1 MRHLYW
7 ALSEV
12 TRFGRP
18 DITDEDRPSGWR
30 AWIAGVALAD
40 GVICWLVAA
49 ILFHLFKVHLVGAI
63 IAAVAICLWQNFL
76 RKGKLSNGM
85 TLLIRLLMRLSGVD
99 ETDQAWMVVARLL
112 AMVLKPV
119 LLIALIGMRR
129 GGWLIPVAVLS
140 MCVMLDMSGAVLKRR
155 ETHSWKAV
163 AHWIVAAV
171 VCLMMCFVGG
181 VRFTLV
187 SFVAVAAA
195 FLLPPTVMRFSP
207 FGEYNKQPLAKSLY
221 LAFGELVMLL
231 VGILGFALR

>member
-30 AWIAGVALAD
+30 AWIAGVALVD
-40 GVICWLVAA
+40 GFVCCLVAV

-129 GGWLIPVAVLS
+129 AGWLIPVAVLS
-140 MCVMLDMSGAVLKRR
+140 MCVMLDMGGAVLKRR
-155 ETHSWKAV
+155 QTHSWKAV
-163 AHWIVAAV
+163 AHWIVAVV
-171 VCLMMCFVGG
+171 VCILLSVLGG
-181 VRFTLV
+181 VRFTLI
-187 SFVAVAAA
+187 SCVAIAAA

-207 FGEYNKQPLAKSLY
+207 FGEYDKQPLAKSLY
-221 LAFGELVMLL
+221 LAFGELVILL

>member
-7 ALSEV
+7 ALSEI
-12 TRFGRP
+12 TRFGRS
-18 DITDEDRPSGWR
+18 DITDADRPSGWR
-30 AWIAGVALAD
+30 AWIAGIAFLD
-40 GVICWLVAA
+40 GVLCWIVAA
-49 ILFHLFKVHLVGAI
+49 ILYNLFKVHIVGAVI
-63 IAAVAICLWQNFL
+63 VTIAICIWQNYL

-85 TLLIRLLMRLSGVD
+85 TLLTLLLLRRCGIND
-99 ETDQAWMVVARLL
+99 ADQSWQVVARLL
-112 AMVLKPV
+112 AMLLKP
-119 LLIALIGMRR
+119 LLLVMLLSMGKAY
-129 GGWLIPVAVLS
+129 WLIPTAVLS

-163 AHWIVAAV
+163 AHWIVAGV
-171 VCLMMCFVGG
+171 VCLLMCFAGG

>member
-7 ALSEV
+7 ALFEV
-12 TRFGRP
+12 TCFGRL
-18 DITDEDRPSGWR
+18 DITNEDRPSGWR
-30 AWIAGVALAD
+30 AWIAGVAVAD
-40 GVICWLVAA
+40 GLVCWLLAV
-49 ILFHLFKVHLVGAI
+49 ILFNLFKVHLVGAI
-63 IAAVAICLWQNFL
+63 ISAVAICLWQNFL

-129 GGWLIPVAVLS
+129 AGWLIPIAVLS
-140 MCVMLDMSGAVLKRR
+140 MCVMLDMGGAVLKRR
-155 ETHSWKAV
+155 QTHSWKAV
-163 AHWIVAAV
+163 AHWIVAVV
-171 VCLMMCFVGG
+171 VCILLGILGG
-181 VRFTLV
+181 VRFTMV
-187 SFVAVAAA
+187 SCVAIAAA

-207 FGEYNKQPLAKSLY
+207 FGEYDRQPLAKSLY

>member
-1 MRHLYW
+1 MKHLYW
-7 ALSEV
+7 ALSEI
-12 TRFGRP
+12 TRFGWP
-18 DITDEDRPSGWR
+18 DITDADRPSGWR
-30 AWIAGVALAD
+30 AWIAGIAFLD
-40 GVICWLVAA
+40 GVLCWIAAA
-49 ILFHLFKVHLVGAI
+49 ILCGIFHVRFVGVVI
-63 IAAVAICLWQNFL
+63 SAVAICLWQNYL

-85 TLLIRLLMRLSGVD
+85 TLLIRLLMRFCAVD

-119 LLIALIGMRR
+119 LLVALLDMRR
-129 GGWLIPVAVLS
+129 AGWLIPVAVLS

-171 VCLMMCFVGG
+171 VCLLMCFAGG

-187 SFVAVAAA
+187 SFVAIAAA

>member
-12 TRFGRP
+12 TRFGRA
-18 DITDEDRPSGWR
+18 DITDADRPSGWR
-30 AWIAGVALAD
+30 AWIAGIALLD
-40 GVICWLVAA
+40 GVLCWIMAA
-49 ILFHLFKVHLVGAI
+49 VLCGLFHVHFVGVVLS
-63 IAAVAICLWQNFL
+63 AVVICLWQNYL

-85 TLLIRLLMRLSGVD
+85 TLLIRLLMRLCAVD

-119 LLIALIGMRR
+119 LLVGLIDMRKAV
-129 GGWLIPVAVLS
+129 WLIPVAVLS
-140 MCVMLDMSGAVLKRR
+140 MCVMLDMSGAVLRRR

-163 AHWIVAAV
+163 AHWIVAGV
-171 VCLMMCFVGG
+171 VCLLMCFAGR

-187 SFVAVAAA
+187 SFVAVAVA

-207 FGEYNKQPLAKSLY
+207 FGEYDKQPLAKSLY
-221 LAFGELVMLL
+221 LAFGELVLLL

>member
-18 DITDEDRPSGWR
+18 DITDADRPSGWR
-30 AWIAGVALAD
+30 AWIAGVALVD
-40 GVICWLVAA
+40 GIVCWLVAV
-49 ILFHLFKVHLVGAI
+49 ILFNIFKVHLVGAI
-63 IAAVAICLWQNFL
+63 ITAVAICLWQNFL
-76 RKGKLSNGM
+76 HKGKLSNGM
-85 TLLIRLLMRLSGVD
+85 TLLIRLLMRLNGVD

-129 GGWLIPVAVLS
+129 AGWLIPVTVLS

-155 ETHSWKAV
+155 QTHSWKAV
-163 AHWIVAAV
+163 AHWIVAVV
-171 VCLMMCFVGG
+171 VCCLLGAWGG

-187 SFVAVAAA
+187 SCVAIAAA
-195 FLLPPTVMRFSP
+195 FLLPPTVIRFSP
-207 FGEYNKQPLAKSLY
+207 FGEYDRQLLAKSLY
-221 LAFGELVMLL
+221 LAFGELVILL